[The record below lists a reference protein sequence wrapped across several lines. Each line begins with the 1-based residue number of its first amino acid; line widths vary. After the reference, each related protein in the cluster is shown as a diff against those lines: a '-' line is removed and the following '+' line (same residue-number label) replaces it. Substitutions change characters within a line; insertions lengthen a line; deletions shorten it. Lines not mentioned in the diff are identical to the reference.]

1 MQAYALA
8 GYKASPRSHASASAR
23 LYGKVRV
30 GAAIAARLAE
40 KVERLR
46 LMGGDEALER
56 LTFYAHICAR
66 PVGFPLK
73 KP

>member
-1 MQAYALA
+1 
-8 GYKASPRSHASASAR
+8 
-23 LYGKVRV
+23 V